1 MRAAF
6 FLVALVLA
14 LALATS
20 ACDSGAGLI
29 DAGTDAPSADAGT
42 DAPADASTD

>member
-1 MRAAF
+1 MRTVF
-6 FLVALVLA
+6 FLVALFVA
-14 LALATS
+14 LAAV

-42 DAPADASTD
+42 DAPAADASTD